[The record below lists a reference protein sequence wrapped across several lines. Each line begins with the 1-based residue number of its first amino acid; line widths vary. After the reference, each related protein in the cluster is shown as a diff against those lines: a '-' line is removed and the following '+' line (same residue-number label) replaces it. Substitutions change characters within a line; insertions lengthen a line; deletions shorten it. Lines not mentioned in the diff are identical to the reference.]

1 MAIKSSCK
9 RKDKIVKT
17 AIHLFAHKG
26 FDKTAIDEIVAKSGI
41 AKGTFYLYFKS
52 KEELIKEV
60 SIKVMPIMSMPSL
73 NYPYITVV
81 YPTIEDFLFQVGK
94 EFFDFYSKNCYGDLF
109 IHMLSIRKRIKSIDN
124 IYIQSYSELLRLG
137 ARAITAYVRVSFE
150 DALLIFNIF
159 IASLIHHLYS
169 KESLDISESE
179 YLKKIIS
186 VVLAYLRLST
196 TM

>member
-1 MAIKSSCK
+1 MTVKSSCQT
-9 RKDKIVKT
+9 KDKIVET
-17 AIHLFAHKG
+17 AIYLFAHKG
-26 FDKTAIDEIVAKSGI
+26 FDRTAIDEIVAKSGI

-60 SIKVMPIMSMPSL
+60 SLKVMPIMSMPSL

-81 YPTIEDFLFQVGK
+81 YPTIEDFLFQLGK

-124 IYIQSYSELLRLG
+124 IYIQSYSELLLLG
-137 ARAITAYVRVSFE
+137 ARAITAYVMVGFE
-150 DALLIFNIF
+150 DALLIFNVF
-159 IASLIHHLYS
+159 IASLIHNLYS
-169 KESLDISESE
+169 KGSLDIPESD

-186 VVLAYLRLST
+186 VVLAYLHSST
-196 TM
+196 AI